1 MDFDLV
7 LRSRHSVRVFS
18 EKPVTRDILR
28 KIVEDAGRAP
38 SWVNAQEWHVYMATE
53 KTLKNIRA
61 EYTALAE
68 KGDQG
73 MADYGMPHREE
84 WSKLAQEHMAGFH
97 NLIAAEGVGQTM
109 AGVEDMLFNAPAV
122 AFITMPKG
130 ASRWAVLDLGGFTQ
144 TMQLSAFNK
153 GLGSIAAYNLVK
165 HPEVLRR
172 YLDVPET
179 DDIVVGVA
187 LGYESDDKLNQLHT
201 VRELVDRVVT
211 FKD

>member
-1 MDFDLV
+1 MLF
-7 LRSRHSVRVFS
+7 RSVFS

-61 EYTALAE
+61 EYMALAE

>member
-61 EYTALAE
+61 EYMALAE

-73 MADYGMPHREE
+73 MADYGRPHREE

-97 NLIAAEGVGQTM
+97 NLIASSTRRLWLSSRCRRALP
-109 AGVEDMLFNAPAV
+109 AGRCSTSAVSPRRCSFPPSIRASAPSPR
-122 AFITMPKG
+122 IT
-130 ASRWAVLDLGGFTQ
+130 S
-144 TMQLSAFNK
+144 
-153 GLGSIAAYNLVK
+153 
-165 HPEVLRR
+165 
-172 YLDVPET
+172 
-179 DDIVVGVA
+179 
-187 LGYESDDKLNQLHT
+187 
-201 VRELVDRVVT
+201 
-211 FKD
+211 